1 MKIVEQSH
9 EIISLPDNILQDIE
23 MSGRTCYKSE
33 KKITND
39 SAEKFVSKLIQNGHH
54 AMLEFG
60 DITVKFITNRGVTHE
75 LVRHRLFS
83 FAQESTRYVRY
94 DNKIEFIWP
103 VWFKDSEK
111 SNTDQLFITE
121 MDIWCDLMKNA
132 SNTYKKLIQLNW
144 KPEEA
149 RDVLPNALK
158 TEIVVKGNIREW
170 RHMLKLRTSLKAHPQ
185 IRALMQG
192 LLKDLKEQVPVLFD
206 DI

>member
-1 MKIVEQSH
+1 MKLVDQSH
-9 EIISLPDNILQDIE
+9 EIIKLSDNVLKNIE
-23 MSGRTCYKSE
+23 ISGRTCYKSE
-33 KKITND
+33 KKITD
-39 SAEKFVSKLIQNGHH
+39 KSSAKFVSKLIKNGHD

-94 DNKIEFIWP
+94 REDIEFIIP
-103 VWFKDSEK
+103 VWWSLCNFG
-111 SNTDQLFITE
+111 Q
-121 MDIWCDLMKNA
+121 
-132 SNTYKKLIQLNW
+132 KKAWKISMREVELNYFSLLTQGW

-158 TEIVVKGNIREW
+158 TEIIVKGNIREW

-185 IRALMQG
+185 MMSLMYG
-192 LLKDLKEQVPVLFD
+192 LLTNLKKQVPVLFD